1 MFGFL
6 KRKSADPAPD
16 SFFSNYTLLN
26 KLGHGGYGVVFTCIN
41 KTTGEV
47 RAVKIVHDR
56 KYRRKTWCPRRQM
69 DMPDEILLWERA
81 DHPSVVQLC
90 DLFLEQDFW
99 MSVMEYDPEYLD
111 LFKVLLKSGPLSS
124 TVTRVI
130 IRQVIQVTTFLQS
143 VGVDHRDIKDENI
156 LYNPSTGHIKLIDF
170 GSASAMTDKSTLH
183 STFQGTEGYVPPEFY
198 IKGCYQTQPAAV
210 WSIGC
215 LAYTLLKL
223 NPPFLKKGDIIGGKI
238 VEWDFTE
245 DSRARD
251 FVDQCLNYNVNHRIS
266 FNSLARHAWFRN

>member
-6 KRKSADPAPD
+6 KRKSDESTPE
-16 SFFSNYTLLN
+16 SFFSNYRLLN
-26 KLGHGGYGVVFTCIN
+26 KLGQGGYGAVFTCQN
-41 KTTGEV
+41 KRTGTV

-56 KYRRKTWCPRRQM
+56 KYSRKTWCPRRQM

-81 DHPSVVQLC
+81 NHPSIVQLC
-90 DLFLEQDFW
+90 DLYLEQDFW
-99 MSVMEYDPEYLD
+99 MSVMEYDPQYID

-130 IRQVIQVTTFLQS
+130 IRQVIQVSTFLQS
-143 VGVDHRDIKDENI
+143 IGVDHRDLKDENI
-156 LYNPSTGHIKLIDF
+156 LYNPTTGHIKLIDF
-170 GSASAMTDKSTLH
+170 GSASAITDKSALYA
-183 STFQGTEGYVPPEFY
+183 TFQGTEGYIPPEFY
-198 IKGCYQTQPAAV
+198 MKGYYQMQPSAV

-215 LAYTLLKL
+215 LAYSLLKL
-223 NPPFLKKGDIIGGKI
+223 NPPFLKKEDIVGGKI

-251 FVDQCLNYNVNHRIS
+251 FVDKCLNYNVNHRLD
-266 FNSLARHAWFRN
+266 FNSLATHPWFRN